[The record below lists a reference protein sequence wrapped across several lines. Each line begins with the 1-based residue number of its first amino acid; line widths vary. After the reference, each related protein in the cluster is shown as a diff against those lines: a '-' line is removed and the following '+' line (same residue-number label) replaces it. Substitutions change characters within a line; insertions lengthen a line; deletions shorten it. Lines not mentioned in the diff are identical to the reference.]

1 MTHRPAVWTV
11 AIVVGTGTL
20 AVAQKVVGPE
30 EFDRAMKT
38 IGAAL
43 EGVEEALGS
52 ASYVEAKT
60 PLALARQVLA
70 STRPEWET
78 KGQRDAVRMNWEAVA
93 ALDSLDEALSA
104 TTVDAAAVA
113 AVLGDVTR
121 ACDACH
127 ATYREGDAQTGYR
140 IRSTVSSDTPKQH
153 VVRASGERLP
163 RRFVACLG
171 SVNVL
176 RSKCSE

>member
-1 MTHRPAVWTV
+1 MTPRPAAWTV
-11 AIVVGTGTL
+11 AIVLGTGTP
-20 AVAQKVVGPE
+20 AVAQKVIGPE

-38 IGAAL
+38 IGAAV

-78 KGQRDAVRMNWEAVA
+78 NGQPDAVRMNREAVA
-93 ALDSLDEALSA
+93 ALDALDKALSA
-104 TTVDAAAVA
+104 TTVDAASVA
-113 AVLGDVTR
+113 AALGDVTR
-121 ACDACH
+121 TCDACH

-140 IRSTVSSDTPKQH
+140 IRSTVS
-153 VVRASGERLP
+153 
-163 RRFVACLG
+163 LG
-171 SVNVL
+171 T
-176 RSKCSE
+176 RK

>member
-1 MTHRPAVWTV
+1 MTRRLAGWAV
-11 AIVVGTGTL
+11 AIVVGMGSPG
-20 AVAQKVVGPE
+20 AAQKVVGPA

-78 KGQRDAVRMNWEAVA
+78 NEQPDAVRMNREAVA
-93 ALDSLDEALSA
+93 ALDALDKALSA

-113 AVLGDVTR
+113 AALGDVTR

-127 ATYREGDAQTGYR
+127 ATYREGDPQTGYR
-140 IRSTVSSDTPKQH
+140 IRSTVS
-153 VVRASGERLP
+153 ASGR
-163 RRFVACLG
+163 
-171 SVNVL
+171 
-176 RSKCSE
+176 

>member
-1 MTHRPAVWTV
+1 MTHRLAAWTV
-11 AIVVGTGTL
+11 AIVVATGTL
-20 AVAQKVVGPE
+20 AVAQKVIGPE

-52 ASYVEAKT
+52 ASYVDAKT

-78 KGQRDAVRMNWEAVA
+78 NGQPDAVRMNREAVA
-93 ALDSLDEALSA
+93 ALDALDKALSA
-104 TTVDAAAVA
+104 TTVDVAAAA
-113 AVLGDVTR
+113 AALGDVTR

-140 IRSTVSSDTPKQH
+140 IRSTVSPGTPKRH
-153 VVRASGERLP
+153 VVRASGGYVYRDDSP
-163 RRFVACLG
+163 RAAGR
-171 SVNVL
+171 
-176 RSKCSE
+176 

>member
-1 MTHRPAVWTV
+1 MTRSLAGWTV

-20 AVAQKVVGPE
+20 AAAQKVVGPE

-38 IGAAL
+38 IGAAV
-43 EGVEEALGS
+43 EGVEESIRS
-52 ASYVEAKT
+52 ASYFEAKT

-78 KGQRDAVRMNWEAVA
+78 NGQPDAVRMNREAVA
-93 ALDSLDEALSA
+93 ALDALDEALSA
-104 TTVDAAAVA
+104 TTVDVAAVA

-127 ATYREGDAQTGYR
+127 ATYREGDPQTGYR
-140 IRSTVSSDTPKQH
+140 IRSTDSSGTPQ
-153 VVRASGERLP
+153 
-163 RRFVACLG
+163 
-171 SVNVL
+171 
-176 RSKCSE
+176 